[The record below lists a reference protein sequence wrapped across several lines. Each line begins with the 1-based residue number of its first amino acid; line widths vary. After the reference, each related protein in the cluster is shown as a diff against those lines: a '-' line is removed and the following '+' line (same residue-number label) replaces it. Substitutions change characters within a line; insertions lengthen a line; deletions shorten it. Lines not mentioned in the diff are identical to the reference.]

1 MDNLDYGSPAHKA
14 GWPNPLLL
22 FVIAICLVSIVVLL
36 ASMRQSKTLVP
47 NSPAAIG
54 IAPSTST
61 AAQSKFDAPGVFS
74 ARVEP
79 VLLQLQAQDDES
91 CQRAIA
97 VIHAHFDHARS
108 GAPAFAAAIIGP
120 LNSIKTTWLAGKGV
134 FERWWYDDQTIQP
147 VADHVNWNYE
157 QNVTSGPKIRDA
169 ILASIQQLEQ
179 EFRAN
184 RNDAIQAIHTSLES
198 ADLPVAIDV
207 NQSELDKFCQT
218 EFETAMAGVN
228 DNHVAEKAAEKSAAA
243 LVFSS
248 AATTLAEQA
257 IQYYAIG
264 DFIAAAGGAAATGA
278 GGGGAIGSMVPGAGT
293 IIGAAVG
300 LLAGVGVDAWISHEN
315 KKTTIAEVD
324 KSLTQIESSIINGDG
339 KHAGVDKIFHQAASG
354 QTETLRKNLWKQ
366 IREASQ

>member
-1 MDNLDYGSPAHKA
+1 MA
-14 GWPNPLLL
+14 PNG
-22 FVIAICLVSIVVLL
+22 
-36 ASMRQSKTLVP
+36 
-47 NSPAAIG
+47 PAAMG
-54 IAPSTST
+54 IAASTAA
-61 AAQSKFDAPGVFS
+61 AAQSKFDARGVFS

-79 VLLQLQAQDDES
+79 VLLQLQARDDEA

-97 VIHAHFDHARS
+97 VIHGHFDHARS

-134 FERWWYDDQTIQP
+134 FERWWFDDQTIEP

-184 RNDAIQAIHTSLES
+184 RNDAIQAIQTSLE
-198 ADLPVAIDV
+198 AANFPVAIDV
-207 NQSELDKFCQT
+207 NQSELDEFCQT
-218 EFETAMAGVN
+218 EFETAMAAVN
-228 DNHVAEKAAEKSAAA
+228 DNHIAEKAAAGSAAA
-243 LVFSS
+243 FVFSS
-248 AATTLAEQA
+248 AATILAEQA
-257 IQYYAIG
+257 ILYATG
-264 DFIAAAGGAAATGA
+264 DDFIAVAGGAAFTGA

-293 IIGAAVG
+293 IIGAATG
-300 LLAGVGVDAWISHEN
+300 LLAGIAVDAWISHKN
-315 KKTTIAEVD
+315 KERTIAEVD